1 MARLDAVRRGLL
13 YSNSVPHGA
22 ATRVQFP
29 PPPPSRTWARC
40 WLVVLRVR
48 EPAFFVA
55 GPGAGETRP
64 RLCAKESHDDA
75 NHGQDYDRQR
85 QRPRAHGWSVRR
97 STLHVEALPNQIQ
110 GRITSGIS
118 G

>member
-1 MARLDAVRRGLL
+1 MPSEMTYADRGYFRASLHQAE
-13 YSNSVPHGA
+13 PG
-22 ATRVQFP
+22 P
-29 PPPPSRTWARC
+29 RC

-97 STLHVEALPNQIQ
+97 STLHVEALPNQIHV
-110 GRITSGIS
+110 RITS
-118 G
+118 